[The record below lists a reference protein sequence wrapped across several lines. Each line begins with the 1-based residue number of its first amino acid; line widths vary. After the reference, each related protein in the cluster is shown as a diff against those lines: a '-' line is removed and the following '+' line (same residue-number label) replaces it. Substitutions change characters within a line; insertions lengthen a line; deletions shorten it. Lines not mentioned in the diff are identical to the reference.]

1 MVRNVVG
8 FAVFAGLSVLALKF
22 IFKLL
27 GFAFGLA
34 MTLLWWALLGWIIYM
49 IIKLVSPDTARRI
62 REMFTGESTA

>member
-8 FAVFAGLSVLALKF
+8 FAVFAGLSVLALKL

-27 GFAFGLA
+27 GLAFGLA
-34 MTLLWWALLGWIIYM
+34 MTLLWWALLGWIIYT
-49 IIKLVSPDTARRI
+49 ILKLVSPDTARRI